1 MWFGKIAIIMYIFS
15 TALLFS
21 GYYLDIV
28 FNEDNFNNA
37 TYAALDAL
45 ANKNNIDQT
54 LSADLIFGDFIAG
67 VKVLFGIVTGD
78 TLTDAFHLL
87 PNFSAE
93 WDLLI
98 RLIFTLSSAL
108 LWVFVVTGR
117 SL

>member
-21 GYYLDIV
+21 GYYLDLV
-28 FNEDNFNNA
+28 FNEDNFSSS
-37 TYAALDAL
+37 TYASLDTL
-45 ANKNNIDQT
+45 ANKNNVDETI
-54 LSADLIFGDFIAG
+54 SAELIFGDFIAG
-67 VKVLFGIVTGD
+67 VNVLFGIVTGD

-87 PNFSAE
+87 PGVDASM
-93 WDLLI
+93 DLFV
-98 RLIFTLSSAL
+98 RLVFTLSSAL

>member
-15 TALLFS
+15 TSLLFA
-21 GYYLDIV
+21 GYYLDET
-28 FNEDNFNNA
+28 FNEDNFSGV
-37 TYAALDAL
+37 TYAALDTL
-45 ANKNNIDQT
+45 ANKNNVDQEI
-54 LSADLIFGDFIAG
+54 SAELIFGDFIAG
-67 VKVLFGIVTGD
+67 VQVLFGIVTGD

-87 PNFSAE
+87 PGVDASM
-93 WDLLI
+93 DLFI